1 MHAMSVGAIEA
12 GAPVTA
18 SEIEY
23 ASKPWLLCDHCG
35 KNTWRKAARDV
46 GRGRRM
52 PNYCNLE
59 CQQAALRERQR
70 SRHRSRRSSAH
81 ISLC

>member
-1 MHAMSVGAIEA
+1 MSIGAIEA
-12 GAPVTA
+12 TAPVTA
-18 SEIEY
+18 AEIEY

-35 KNTWRKAARDV
+35 KNTWRKAAREV
-46 GRGRRM
+46 GRRM

-70 SRHRSRRSSAH
+70 LRHKKFGRKRRSSAH
-81 ISLC
+81 LSLC